1 MLSQLSRTE
10 ENINKHIKSL
20 GSPVD
25 TLKKTLSLTQ
35 SFAGVLKK
43 ELDLLES
50 TEKKEDKENKDKDKD
65 KHKKKKKEGDEKTD
79 FISQAGQFHQNALK
93 LISAV
98 ESALLAV
105 NKFDDERAA
114 IQKDYEA
121 FARQQT
127 QLKENVRILKAE
139 NAILKR
145 KLALSGTHVD
155 DVSDG
160 EASVEEGGPS
170 MKVPLTPTAS
180 NLVSPAVPR
189 ANEEREDIANIM
201 TGTHTIDSDSD
212 SASDDS
218 TMYFDP
224 EEAEQQNDHSDDSDH
239 AVSKP
244 RSITNSKKG
253 NAADDLQLVSSPSR
267 RLLMLSQ
274 SAKNTAPPA
283 PATNNLEETFKS
295 VPTTWKRRAELPAD
309 KDPKA
314 KISLVKILKDAIG
327 KDISKITLPVQLCE
341 PLSLLQRLVE
351 DFEYCDLLN
360 QAAAIADPMLR
371 MVYIGCF
378 SVSGYSST
386 YDRLSKQFNSI
397 LGETYELVREDKGFR
412 IFAEQVSHHPPISAA
427 VAEGRE
433 WHFWGHAHVKNK
445 FWGKSLEIYPSGVLS
460 LKFPKYGD
468 HYVWSRCTTCVH
480 NVLVGNKW
488 IEHYGEIEIMNNGK
502 NERVVMELK
511 KKGWFSS
518 GGNEVYGTVYDA
530 DNKARYRIEG
540 KWTESL
546 SAYPVDDAGQ
556 PIKEKGFLVWKM
568 NPLPAKSQQQFKFT
582 SFSMGLNEL
591 PDWLVPILPR
601 SDSRFRTDQRA
612 LENGDV
618 DLAGTE
624 KSRLEEKQRAI
635 RKKREQEGTEY
646 KPRWFDKSADGVWTY
661 KGGYWETRLKGEW
674 TDVPDLY

>member
-1 MLSQLSRTE
+1 M
-10 ENINKHIKSL
+10 
-20 GSPVD
+20 
-25 TLKKTLSLTQ
+25 
-35 SFAGVLKK
+35 
-43 ELDLLES
+43 
-50 TEKKEDKENKDKDKD
+50 
-65 KHKKKKKEGDEKTD
+65 
-79 FISQAGQFHQNALK
+79 
-93 LISAV
+93 
-98 ESALLAV
+98 

-127 QLKENVRILKAE
+127 QLKETVRILKAE

-253 NAADDLQLVSSPSR
+253 NATDDLQLVSSPSR

-314 KISLVKILKDAIG
+314 KISLVKILKDAVSQGAQIPNDELIFDTDRQRYF
-327 KDISKITLPVQLCE
+327 KDHLACATL
-341 PLSLLQRLVE
+341 
-351 DFEYCDLLN
+351 
-360 QAAAIADPMLR
+360 
-371 MVYIGCF
+371 
-378 SVSGYSST
+378 
-386 YDRLSKQFNSI
+386 
-397 LGETYELVREDKGFR
+397 
-412 IFAEQVSHHPPISAA
+412 
-427 VAEGRE
+427 
-433 WHFWGHAHVKNK
+433 
-445 FWGKSLEIYPSGVLS
+445 
-460 LKFPKYGD
+460 
-468 HYVWSRCTTCVH
+468 
-480 NVLVGNKW
+480 
-488 IEHYGEIEIMNNGK
+488 
-502 NERVVMELK
+502 
-511 KKGWFSS
+511 
-518 GGNEVYGTVYDA
+518 
-530 DNKARYRIEG
+530 
-540 KWTESL
+540 
-546 SAYPVDDAGQ
+546 
-556 PIKEKGFLVWKM
+556 
-568 NPLPAKSQQQFKFT
+568 
-582 SFSMGLNEL
+582 
-591 PDWLVPILPR
+591 
-601 SDSRFRTDQRA
+601 RA
-612 LENGDV
+612 LV
-618 DLAGTE
+618 FVTA
-624 KSRLEEKQRAI
+624 SCRRL
-635 RKKREQEGTEY
+635 
-646 KPRWFDKSADGVWTY
+646 
-661 KGGYWETRLKGEW
+661 
-674 TDVPDLY
+674 